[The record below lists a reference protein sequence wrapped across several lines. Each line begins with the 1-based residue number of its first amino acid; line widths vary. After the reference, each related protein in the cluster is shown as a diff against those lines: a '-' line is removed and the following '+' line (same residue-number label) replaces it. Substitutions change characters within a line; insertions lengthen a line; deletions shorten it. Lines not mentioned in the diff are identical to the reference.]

1 MATNQSWSID
11 DKRINFQFGCE
22 IAWRIEDGKL
32 DADLPQPELHR
43 DHPGVLGLV
52 RRGRRA

>member
-22 IAWRIEDGKL
+22 M
-32 DADLPQPELHR
+32 
-43 DHPGVLGLV
+43 
-52 RRGRRA
+52 RGGSRTES